1 MISRFDDKYA
11 FLSNFHICPVE
22 FEGLKYTSSEAAF
35 QAQKTLSEEKRAEF
49 CALAPGESKR
59 LGRKVDLRP
68 DWEEVK
74 DQIMYDICYAKF
86 TQNPKLALK
95 LINTGTEE
103 LIEGNT
109 WNDTY
114 WGVCNGVGQN
124 KLGQT
129 LMKLRA
135 VLKAEMIYKF
145 DAKKTKDQLVEWI
158 RNWFAQNGP
167 NCNAVIGLSGG
178 KDSSIVAA
186 LCVEA
191 LGKDRVVGVTM
202 PNIVQTEATVLSAD
216 LNDVDILVKH
226 LGIRLVTLPI
236 APAYTHIIANLEREL
251 GGYENVTN
259 QTRVNLAPR
268 IRMAGLYAVSQ
279 SLNGRVANT
288 CNWSE
293 EYVGYSTRFGD
304 SVGDFAPLVNLTVT
318 ELLEI
323 GKYLDIPYHLVDKKP
338 ADGLC
343 GKTDEDNLGFSYA
356 VLDRYIRT
364 GECPDKIAKEL
375 IDEKHRKNLFK
386 LEPIPSFIPTPDVLL
401 INKK

>member
-1 MISRFDDKYA
+1 
-11 FLSNFHICPVE
+11 
-22 FEGLKYTSSEAAF
+22 
-35 QAQKTLSEEKRAEF
+35 
-49 CALAPGESKR
+49 
-59 LGRKVDLRP
+59 
-68 DWEEVK
+68 
-74 DQIMYDICYAKF
+74 MYQF
-86 TQNPKLALK
+86 NALK
-95 LINTGTEE
+95 TKNDIV
-103 LIEGNT
+103 T
-109 WNDTY
+109 WI
-114 WGVCNGVGQN
+114 
-124 KLGQT
+124 K
-129 LMKLRA
+129 
-135 VLKAEMIYKF
+135 
-145 DAKKTKDQLVEWI
+145 EW
-158 RNWFAQNGP
+158 FQQNGKD
-167 NCNAVIGLSGG
+167 CNAVIGLSGG

-186 LCVEA
+186 LCVES

-226 LGIRLVTLPI
+226 LGIRLITLPI

-251 GGYENVTN
+251 NGYENVTN

-304 SVGDFAPLVNLTVT
+304 SVGDFAPLLNLTVT
-318 ELLEI
+318 EILEI

-386 LEPIPSFIPTPDVLL
+386 LEPIPSFTLHANPFLSYEA
-401 INKK
+401 